1 MLKMNTAVLGLLI
14 ILVFIWRFARTHQ
27 LYSTSLRLQTCGLK
41 STPFKL
47 HDIHSFVEQV
57 LLGHRS
63 LKPISFFIRAFV
75 LSAVAACLLPFK
87 HYDPILYWIV
97 IFMLAVYVPWCA
109 WHGIL
114 LKRKLTDLGM
124 KAHSAFEEKEYDQH

>member
-1 MLKMNTAVLGLLI
+1 MNTIVLGILI

-27 LYSTSLRLQTCGLK
+27 LYLTSLRVQTCGLK
-41 STPFKL
+41 STPFEQ
-47 HDIHSFVEQV
+47 HDIHGFTQQV

-87 HYDPILYWIV
+87 HYDPVLYWIV
-97 IFMLAVYVPWCA
+97 MLMLAVYIPWCIV
-109 WHGIL
+109 HGIL

-124 KAHSAFEEKEYDQH
+124 KAHSAFEEKKYDQH

>member
-1 MLKMNTAVLGLLI
+1 MNTIVLGVLI

-27 LYSTSLRLQTCGLK
+27 LYVTSLRVQICGLK
-41 STPFKL
+41 SAPLEL

-75 LSAVAACLLPFK
+75 LSAVAACMLPFK
-87 HYDPILYWIV
+87 HYDPVLYWIV
-97 IFMLAVYVPWCA
+97 ISMLAAYAPWCIV
-109 WHGIL
+109 HGIL
-114 LKRKLTDLGM
+114 LERKLTDLGI
-124 KAHSAFEEKEYDQH
+124 KVPSAFKDIENDQH